1 MNTPGH
7 RLTSRMGKRYFPD
20 RKSAEAKDE
29 SKYLLEDDEAVE
41 TDNVSSLPW
50 NNNFRIRK
58 AKEEDS
64 FEAAEVL
71 VSGAG
76 RPPTRPPNDQCAE
89 AEIRPDD
96 TLASIA
102 LRVRGFSYDLW
113 HFFDIF

>member
-1 MNTPGH
+1 MTTPGQ
-7 RLTSRMGKRYFPD
+7 RLTSRMGKRYFPAD
-20 RKSAEAKDE
+20 RKSFEAKDE
-29 SKYLLEDDEAVE
+29 SKYLLEDDEAGE
-41 TDNVSSLPW
+41 IESASSLPW
-50 NNNFRIRK
+50 NNNFRTRK

-64 FEAAEVL
+64 FETAEIL

-102 LRVRGFSYDLW
+102 LRVSGL
-113 HFFDIF
+113 